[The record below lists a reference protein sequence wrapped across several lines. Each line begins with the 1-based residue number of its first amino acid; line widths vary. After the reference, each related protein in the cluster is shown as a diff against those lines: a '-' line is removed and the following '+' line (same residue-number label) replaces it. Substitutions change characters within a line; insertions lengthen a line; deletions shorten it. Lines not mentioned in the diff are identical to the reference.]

1 MAGSSQSFAFVLVTD
16 QIWLQACWSWSWA
29 LAERIVFA
37 VACSERLGCPELS
50 IAVEKVVGL
59 NLQLL

>member
-1 MAGSSQSFAFVLVTD
+1 MLVTD

-37 VACSERLGCPELS
+37 VACSEWLGCPGLS
-50 IAVEKVVGL
+50 IAVEKVVDL

>member
-37 VACSERLGCPELS
+37 VACSERLIGCPELS
-50 IAVEKVVGL
+50 IAVEKVVG
-59 NLQLL
+59 